1 MTHFSSPRVRGRL
14 LSVAALSLLI
24 CAVWAPASVAA
35 ADYTIPQA
43 EMAMLNALN
52 ADRVA
57 VGLVPVQ
64 MDSRLM
70 AIARGRSVDMATKH
84 YFSHTQPDGQKVFS
98 ILTANAVK
106 WYSAGEI
113 IAWNNA
119 STLTASTVGAN
130 NQWLN
135 SPGHKAIV
143 VSTTF
148 NYVGVGLAIDATN
161 GHRIWTAVYIK
172 GPDRTGAV
180 ATARTPLVANSSTV
194 GMRRVTLNWSGAD
207 VPLQVLT
214 SGLDS
219 FTVQR
224 RADGGT
230 WATVLSGTTAL
241 ALTQDLATG
250 HAYEF
255 RVAARDKAGNTGAWS
270 TVGTTLVGTIT
281 RRIVAHP

>member
-1 MTHFSSPRVRGRL
+1 MTHLPALRVRARL

-24 CAVWAPASVAA
+24 SAVWAPGAVAA
-35 ADYTIPQA
+35 SDYTIPQA
-43 EMAMLNALN
+43 EMAMVNALN

-64 MDSRLM
+64 VDGRLM

-84 YFSHTQPDGQKVFS
+84 YFSHTQPDGKKVFS
-98 ILTANAVK
+98 ILSGNAVK

-113 IAWNNA
+113 IAWNNS
-119 STLTASTVGAN
+119 STLTSSTAGAN
-130 NQWLN
+130 RQWMN

-143 VSTTF
+143 VSKTF

-161 GHRIWTAVYIK
+161 GHKMWTAVYIK

-194 GMRRVTLNWSGAD
+194 GTRRVTLNWSGVD
-207 VPLQVLT
+207 VPLQTLT
-214 SGLDS
+214 SGLAS

-224 RADGGT
+224 RVDGGA
-230 WATVLSGTTAL
+230 WATVLSATTAL
-241 ALTQDLATG
+241 TLSQDLATG

-255 RVAARDKAGNTGAWS
+255 RVAARDKAGNIGAWS
-270 TVGTTLVGTIT
+270 TVGTSAATL
-281 RRIVAHP
+281 RRVIVAHG